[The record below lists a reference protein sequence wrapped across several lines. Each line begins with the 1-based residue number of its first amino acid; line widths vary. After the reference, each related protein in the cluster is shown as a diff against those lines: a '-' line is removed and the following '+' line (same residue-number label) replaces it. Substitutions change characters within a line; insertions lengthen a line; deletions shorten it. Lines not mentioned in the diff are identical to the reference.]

1 MKSMTGYARAEGRI
15 GERLCVVEIKT
26 VNHRFLD
33 VFLKTPKSIAPLEL
47 SLKKYL
53 GIKLSRG
60 RVDATIQ
67 MENGGNNNTRVSFN
81 LPLAKEYYK
90 HINEL
95 KDALELSDK
104 ISLKHLLSLQD
115 VLVVEKTEET
125 VSQEEDIKVIL
136 NQALDALNAM
146 REKEGEELKQELQQ
160 RINNVRRLVVDIEGC
175 AQQVTQVNREKILK
189 RFQDLNLPFTIDEPR
204 LVTEVFMQAE
214 RSDITEEI
222 VRAKSHLKQFQELL
236 GSPDAIG
243 RKLDFTL
250 QEINREVN
258 TMSAKASD
266 AKVSQAVIE
275 IKSDLE
281 KMREQVQN
289 VE

>member
-15 GERLCVVEIKT
+15 GDRLCVVEIKT

-33 VFLKTPKSIAPLEL
+33 IFLKTPKSLAPLEL

-53 GIKLSRG
+53 GTKIVRG

-67 MENGGNNNTRVSFN
+67 MENGAGNNVRVSLN
-81 LPLAKEYYK
+81 LSLAKEYYIL
-90 HINEL
+90 INKL
-95 KDALELSDK
+95 KEDLALQEN
-104 ISLKHLLSLQD
+104 ISLQHLISLQD
-115 VLVVEKTEET
+115 VLVVEKTEDN
-125 VSQEEDIKVIL
+125 VSQEEELKVIV
-136 NQALDALNAM
+136 NQALDSLNAM
-146 REKEGEELKQELQQ
+146 REAEGEALKQDLQQ
-160 RINNVRRLVVDIEGC
+160 RITNIGRLVSDIETSSS
-175 AQQVTQVNREKILK
+175 QLTNIYREKILK
-189 RFQDLNLPFTIDEPR
+189 RFQDLNAPFTLDEPR
-204 LVTEVFMQAE
+204 FLTEVFLLAE
-214 RSDITEEI
+214 RADITEEI
-222 VRAKSHLKQFQELL
+222 VRAKSHLKQCQELL
-236 GSPDAIG
+236 GLSDAIG

>member
-1 MKSMTGYARAEGRI
+1 MKSMTGYAREAGRI
-15 GERLCVVEIKT
+15 GDRLWVVEIKT

-33 VFLKTPKSIAPLEL
+33 IFLKTPKSLAPLEL

-53 GIKLSRG
+53 GTKIARG

-67 MENGGNNNTRVSFN
+67 MENGAGNNFRVSLN

-90 HINEL
+90 LINKL
-95 KDALELSDK
+95 KEDLALQEN
-104 ISLKHLLSLQD
+104 ISLQHIISFQD
-115 VLVVEKTEET
+115 VLIVEKNEDH
-125 VSQEEDIKVIL
+125 VIQEEEIKIIVE
-136 NQALDALNAM
+136 QALDSLNTM
-146 REKEGEELKQELQQ
+146 REVEGEALKQDLQQ
-160 RINNVRRLVVDIEGC
+160 RITNIGRLVSDIE
-175 AQQVTQVNREKILK
+175 ASSSRLTSAYREKILK
-189 RFQDLNLPFTIDEPR
+189 RFQDLNLPFTLDEPR
-204 LVTEVFMQAE
+204 FLTEVFLLAE
-214 RSDITEEI
+214 RADITEEI
-222 VRAKSHLKQFQELL
+222 VRAKSHLKQCQELL
-236 GSPDAIG
+236 GLSDAIG

>member
-15 GERLCVVEIKT
+15 GDRLCVVEIKT

-33 VFLKTPKSIAPLEL
+33 IFLKTPKSLAPLEL

-53 GIKLSRG
+53 GTKISRG

-67 MENGGNNNTRVSFN
+67 MENGAGNNVQVSLN

-90 HINEL
+90 LINKL
-95 KDALELSDK
+95 KEDLDVQEN
-104 ISLKHLLSLQD
+104 ISLKHLISLQD
-115 VLVVEKTEET
+115 VLVVEKTEDN
-125 VSQEEDIKVIL
+125 VSQEKEIKVIL
-136 NQALDALNAM
+136 DQALDFLNTM
-146 REKEGEELKQELQQ
+146 REAEGEALKQDLQQ
-160 RINNVRRLVVDIEGC
+160 RITKIGRLVSEIETSASGLTNAC
-175 AQQVTQVNREKILK
+175 REKIMK
-189 RFQDLNLPFTIDEPR
+189 RFQDLNAPFTLDEPR
-204 LVTEVFMQAE
+204 FLTEVFLLAE
-214 RSDITEEI
+214 RADITEEI
-222 VRAKSHLKQFQELL
+222 VRAKSHLKQYQELL
-236 GSPDAIG
+236 GLSDAIG

-266 AKVSQAVIE
+266 AKISQAVIE

>member
-15 GERLCVVEIKT
+15 GDRLCVVEIKT

-33 VFLKTPKSIAPLEL
+33 IFLKTPKSLAPLEL

-53 GIKLSRG
+53 GTKISRG

-67 MENGGNNNTRVSFN
+67 MENGAGNNVRVSLN

-90 HINEL
+90 LINKL
-95 KDALELSDK
+95 KEDLDVQEN
-104 ISLKHLLSLQD
+104 ISLKHLISLQD
-115 VLVVEKTEET
+115 VLVVEKTEDN
-125 VSQEEDIKVIL
+125 VSQEKEIKVIL
-136 NQALDALNAM
+136 DQALDFLNTM
-146 REKEGEELKQELQQ
+146 REAEGEALKQDLQQ
-160 RINNVRRLVVDIEGC
+160 RITKIGRLVSDIETSASGLTN
-175 AQQVTQVNREKILK
+175 AYREKILK
-189 RFQDLNLPFTIDEPR
+189 RFQDLNAPFTLDEPR
-204 LVTEVFMQAE
+204 FLTEVFLLAE
-214 RSDITEEI
+214 RADITEEV
-222 VRAKSHLKQFQELL
+222 VRAKSHLKQCQDLL
-236 GSPDAIG
+236 GLSDAIG

-266 AKVSQAVIE
+266 AKISQAVIE